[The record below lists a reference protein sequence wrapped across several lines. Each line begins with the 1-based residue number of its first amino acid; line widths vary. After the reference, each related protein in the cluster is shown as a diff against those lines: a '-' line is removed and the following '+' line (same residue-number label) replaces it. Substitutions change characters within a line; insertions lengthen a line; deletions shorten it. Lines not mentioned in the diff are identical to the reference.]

1 MTRRQLLSL
10 RKYLTNLTV
19 LSSGP
24 YFMTC
29 ALIPLLRKSD
39 LRSVV
44 IIASIAGLANQ
55 RYVSKIFPVW
65 QYDADFELTSR
76 AMGSVSYGVSKV
88 SCF

>member
-1 MTRRQLLSL
+1 
-10 RKYLTNLTV
+10 
-19 LSSGP
+19 
-24 YFMTC
+24 MTC